1 MEKLRI
7 NETPV
12 RTSRN
17 FLINNIEV
25 ELEMPE
31 KIAEFKNVQII
42 RETSNTEKDASQTK
56 GISETKIENNTSNEP
71 LTYGIGKIVE
81 QLNYE
86 TANSKIKIQTST
98 KKETIK
104 IIYDFDNSNLNLIN
118 QIEIIANGN
127 TNVIIEY
134 KSKTSE
140 KCFHNGI
147 IRTIA
152 KENAQ
157 LNVTIVNLLNEES
170 NNFEAIENKLEKDSK
185 VNYTIIDIGAKTS
198 VSNYYSNI
206 IGENAQ
212 NDLKSIYLG
221 INNQKKD
228 LNYIAELKGEKTNI
242 DIDVQGALK
251 DEAKKNF
258 KGTIDF
264 KKGAKKAKGNENEYC
279 MLLSNKAKSIALPML
294 LCTEE
299 DVEGNHSTASG
310 KVDEKELFYIMTR
323 GISYK
328 EAVKLIV
335 KSKFNKIIE
344 KISDEDLKSEILNE
358 IDKRLD

>member
-1 MEKLRI
+1 MEKLKV
-7 NETPV
+7 NDTPV
-12 RTSRN
+12 RTARN
-17 FLINNIEV
+17 FKINNIEV
-25 ELEMPE
+25 ELDLPE
-31 KIAEFKNVQII
+31 KIAEFKNVEII
-42 RETSNTEKDASQTK
+42 NDKSTIDSEVSNL
-56 GISETKIENNTSNEP
+56 P
-71 LTYGIGKIVE
+71 LTYGNGKILE
-81 QLNYE
+81 ELNYE
-86 TANSKIKIQTST
+86 TANSKIRIQTSN
-98 KKETIK
+98 KKEDIR
-104 IIYDFDNSNLNLIN
+104 IRYNFDDNNLNLIN
-118 QIEIIANGN
+118 QIEIIANGD

-134 KSKTSE
+134 KSQTSQ
-140 KCFHNGI
+140 KCLHNGI

-152 KENAQ
+152 NEKAK
-157 LNVTIVNLLNEES
+157 LNVTIVNLLNENS
-170 NNFEAIENKLEKDSK
+170 DDFEAIENRLEKNSK
-185 VNYTIIDIGAKTS
+185 VKYTIIDIGGKTS

-206 IGENAQ
+206 IGENAD

-221 INNQKKD
+221 IGEQRKD
-228 LNYIAELKGEKTNI
+228 INYIAELRGTKTNI

-251 DEAKKNF
+251 DSAKKNF

-264 KKGAKKAKGNENEYC
+264 KKGSKKAKGNENEYC
-279 MLLSNKAKSIALPML
+279 MLLSDKAKSIALPML

-310 KVDEKELFYIMTR
+310 KVDEKQLFYIMTR

-344 KISDEDLKSEILNE
+344 RISDEELKDEILSE

>member
-1 MEKLRI
+1 MEKLKV
-7 NETPV
+7 NDTPV
-12 RTSRN
+12 RTARN
-17 FLINNIEV
+17 FKINNIEV
-25 ELEMPE
+25 ELEIPE
-31 KIAEFKNVQII
+31 KIAEFKNVEII
-42 RETSNTEKDASQTK
+42 SDKSTIDSEVSNT
-56 GISETKIENNTSNEP
+56 P
-71 LTYGIGKIVE
+71 LTYGTGRILE
-81 QLNYE
+81 ELNYE
-86 TANSKIKIQTST
+86 TANSKIRIQTSS
-98 KKETIK
+98 KKENIK
-104 IIYDFDNSNLNLIN
+104 IRYNFDNNNLNLIN
-118 QIEIIANGN
+118 QIEIIANGD

-134 KSKTSE
+134 KSQITQ
-140 KCFHNGI
+140 KCLHNGI

-152 KENAQ
+152 NENAK

-170 NNFEAIENKLEKDSK
+170 DNFEAIENRLEKNSK
-185 VNYTIIDIGAKTS
+185 VNYTIIDIGGKTS

-206 IGENAQ
+206 IGENAD

-221 INNQKKD
+221 IGEQRKD
-228 LNYIAELKGEKTNI
+228 INYIAELRGPKTNI

-251 DEAKKNF
+251 DSAKKNF

-264 KKGAKKAKGNENEYC
+264 KKGSKKAKGNENEYC
-279 MLLSNKAKSIALPML
+279 MLLSDKAKSIALPML

-310 KVDEKELFYIMTR
+310 KVDEKQLFYIMTR

-344 KISDEDLKSEILNE
+344 RISDEELKNEVLSE

>member
-1 MEKLRI
+1 MEKLKV
-7 NETPV
+7 NDTPV
-12 RTSRN
+12 RTARN
-17 FLINNIEV
+17 FKINNIEV
-25 ELEMPE
+25 ELDLPE
-31 KIAEFKNVQII
+31 KIAEFKNVEII
-42 RETSNTEKDASQTK
+42 NDKSTIDSEVSNL
-56 GISETKIENNTSNEP
+56 P
-71 LTYGIGKIVE
+71 LTYGNGKILE
-81 QLNYE
+81 ELNYE
-86 TANSKIKIQTST
+86 TANSKIRIQTSN
-98 KKETIK
+98 KKENIK
-104 IIYDFDNSNLNLIN
+104 IRYNFDDNNLNLIN
-118 QIEIIANGN
+118 QIEIIANGD

-134 KSKTSE
+134 KSQTSQ
-140 KCFHNGI
+140 KCLHNGI

-152 KENAQ
+152 NENAK
-157 LNVTIVNLLNEES
+157 LNVTIVNLLNENS
-170 NNFEAIENKLEKDSK
+170 DNFEAIENRLEKNSK
-185 VNYTIIDIGAKTS
+185 VNYTIIDIGGKTS

-206 IGENAQ
+206 IGENAD

-221 INNQKKD
+221 IGEQRKD
-228 LNYIAELKGEKTNI
+228 INYIAELKGTKTNI

-251 DEAKKNF
+251 DSAKKNF

-264 KKGAKKAKGNENEYC
+264 KKGSKKAKGNENEYC
-279 MLLSNKAKSIALPML
+279 MLLSDKAKSIALPML

-310 KVDEKELFYIMTR
+310 KVDEKQLFYIMTR

-344 KISDEDLKSEILNE
+344 RISDEELKDEILSE